1 MPPPRASV
9 IKVAYACPV
18 FFDNAAGHQSWL
30 PLELIATHN
39 RDWMF
44 HTEDPKSEVFAV
56 SLQPAAHVL

>member
-30 PLELIATHN
+30 PLELIATHD
-39 RDWMF
+39 RD
-44 HTEDPKSEVFAV
+44 
-56 SLQPAAHVL
+56 